1 MKLAIC
7 DNENADLLHIKKLVL
22 EYSKKNNYFFDIYTY
37 QDYNKLLEEII
48 DFNYII
54 LDVLLEDL
62 TGIQLAKQIHDI
74 NKDIKI
80 IFCSINPEY
89 SIEAFEVN
97 AFRYLVK
104 PIDKQKLFEYLD
116 EIIAASANDSETLKD
131 ATEQKLRLV
140 ANMEAEFSAESMI
153 RAKGFSDAAVT
164 FHKGSVNVVIATE
177 ELSSEEVAQIL
188 DIVKRET
195 GEKTENIKIMA
206 GVN

>member
-1 MKLAIC
+1 MKIMKKYVAIAAAAILLAG
-7 DNENADLLHIKKLVL
+7 VL
-22 EYSKKNNYFFDIYTY
+22 YFSCSL
-37 QDYNKLLEEII
+37 NKGTRSLEI
-48 DFNYII
+48 
-54 LDVLLEDL
+54 
-62 TGIQLAKQIHDI
+62 
-74 NKDIKI
+74 
-80 IFCSINPEY
+80 
-89 SIEAFEVN
+89 
-97 AFRYLVK
+97 
-104 PIDKQKLFEYLD
+104 EYLD

-206 GVN
+206 GGN

>member
-1 MKLAIC
+1 MKIMKKYVAIAAAAILLAGVVYFSC
-7 DNENADLLHIKKLVL
+7 SLNKGKKPVNADAMPQATGDSVAANEN
-22 EYSKKNNYFFDIYTY
+22 FF
-37 QDYNKLLEEII
+37 
-48 DFNYII
+48 
-54 LDVLLEDL
+54 
-62 TGIQLAKQIHDI
+62 
-74 NKDIKI
+74 
-80 IFCSINPEY
+80 
-89 SIEAFEVN
+89 EAFREE
-97 AFRYLVK
+97 RESTRSLE
-104 PIDKQKLFEYLD
+104 IEYLD

-206 GVN
+206 GGN

>member
-1 MKLAIC
+1 MKIMKKYVAIAAAAILLAGVVYFSC
-7 DNENADLLHIKKLVL
+7 SLNKGKKPVNADADSVPQATGDSVAAN
-22 EYSKKNNYFFDIYTY
+22 ESFF
-37 QDYNKLLEEII
+37 
-48 DFNYII
+48 
-54 LDVLLEDL
+54 
-62 TGIQLAKQIHDI
+62 
-74 NKDIKI
+74 
-80 IFCSINPEY
+80 
-89 SIEAFEVN
+89 EAFREE
-97 AFRYLVK
+97 RESTRTLE
-104 PIDKQKLFEYLD
+104 IEYLD

-164 FHKGSVNVVIATE
+164 FHKGSVNVVIAAE

-206 GVN
+206 GGN

>member
-1 MKLAIC
+1 MKIMKKYVAIAAAAILLAGVVYFSC
-7 DNENADLLHIKKLVL
+7 SLNKGKKPVNADADAMPQATGDSVAANEN
-22 EYSKKNNYFFDIYTY
+22 FF
-37 QDYNKLLEEII
+37 
-48 DFNYII
+48 
-54 LDVLLEDL
+54 
-62 TGIQLAKQIHDI
+62 
-74 NKDIKI
+74 
-80 IFCSINPEY
+80 
-89 SIEAFEVN
+89 EAFREE
-97 AFRYLVK
+97 RESTRSLE
-104 PIDKQKLFEYLD
+104 IEYLD

-206 GVN
+206 GGIKRKIYVNCAGVRAYDAFQDQKYLV

>member
-1 MKLAIC
+1 MKIMKKYVAIAAAAILLAGVVYFSC
-7 DNENADLLHIKKLVL
+7 SLNKGKKPVNADADAMPQATGDSVAANEN
-22 EYSKKNNYFFDIYTY
+22 FF
-37 QDYNKLLEEII
+37 
-48 DFNYII
+48 
-54 LDVLLEDL
+54 
-62 TGIQLAKQIHDI
+62 
-74 NKDIKI
+74 
-80 IFCSINPEY
+80 
-89 SIEAFEVN
+89 EAFREE
-97 AFRYLVK
+97 RESTRSLE
-104 PIDKQKLFEYLD
+104 IEYLD

-164 FHKGSVNVVIATE
+164 FHSVNVVIATE

-206 GVN
+206 GGN

>member
-1 MKLAIC
+1 MQCRRQRETALRQTKTSLKRSGRKR
-7 DNENADLLHIKKLVL
+7 E
-22 EYSKKNNYFFDIYTY
+22 STR
-37 QDYNKLLEEII
+37 LLEI
-48 DFNYII
+48 
-54 LDVLLEDL
+54 
-62 TGIQLAKQIHDI
+62 
-74 NKDIKI
+74 
-80 IFCSINPEY
+80 
-89 SIEAFEVN
+89 
-97 AFRYLVK
+97 
-104 PIDKQKLFEYLD
+104 EYLD

-164 FHKGSVNVVIATE
+164 FHKGSVNVVIAAE

-206 GVN
+206 GGN

>member
-1 MKLAIC
+1 MKIMKKYVAIAAAAILLAGVVYFSC
-7 DNENADLLHIKKLVL
+7 SLNKGKKPVSADADAVPQATGDSVAANEN
-22 EYSKKNNYFFDIYTY
+22 FF
-37 QDYNKLLEEII
+37 
-48 DFNYII
+48 
-54 LDVLLEDL
+54 
-62 TGIQLAKQIHDI
+62 
-74 NKDIKI
+74 
-80 IFCSINPEY
+80 
-89 SIEAFEVN
+89 EAFREE
-97 AFRYLVK
+97 RESTRTLE
-104 PIDKQKLFEYLD
+104 IEYLD

-153 RAKGFSDAAVT
+153 RAKGFGDAAVT

-206 GVN
+206 GGN

>member
-1 MKLAIC
+1 MKIMKKYVAIAAAAILLAGVVYFSC
-7 DNENADLLHIKKLVL
+7 SLNKGKKPVNADA
-22 EYSKKNNYFFDIYTY
+22 DAMP
-37 QDYNKLLEEII
+37 QA
-48 DFNYII
+48 
-54 LDVLLEDL
+54 
-62 TGIQLAKQIHDI
+62 TGDSVAA
-74 NKDIKI
+74 N
-80 IFCSINPEY
+80 
-89 SIEAFEVN
+89 EAFREE
-97 AFRYLVK
+97 RESTRSLE
-104 PIDKQKLFEYLD
+104 IEYLD

-206 GVN
+206 GGM

>member
-1 MKLAIC
+1 MKIMKKYVAIAAAAILLAGVVYFSC
-7 DNENADLLHIKKLVL
+7 SLNKGKKPVNADADAMPQATGDSVAANEN
-22 EYSKKNNYFFDIYTY
+22 FF
-37 QDYNKLLEEII
+37 
-48 DFNYII
+48 
-54 LDVLLEDL
+54 
-62 TGIQLAKQIHDI
+62 
-74 NKDIKI
+74 
-80 IFCSINPEY
+80 
-89 SIEAFEVN
+89 EAFREE
-97 AFRYLVK
+97 RESTRSLE
-104 PIDKQKLFEYLD
+104 IEYLD

-140 ANMEAEFSAESMI
+140 ANMEAESMI

-206 GVN
+206 GGN

>member
-1 MKLAIC
+1 MKIMKKYVAIAAAAILLAGVVYFSC
-7 DNENADLLHIKKLVL
+7 SLNKGKKPVSADADAVPQATWDSVAANEN
-22 EYSKKNNYFFDIYTY
+22 FF
-37 QDYNKLLEEII
+37 
-48 DFNYII
+48 
-54 LDVLLEDL
+54 
-62 TGIQLAKQIHDI
+62 
-74 NKDIKI
+74 
-80 IFCSINPEY
+80 
-89 SIEAFEVN
+89 EAFREE
-97 AFRYLVK
+97 RESTRSLE
-104 PIDKQKLFEYLD
+104 IEYLD

-164 FHKGSVNVVIATE
+164 FHKGSVNVVIAAE

-206 GVN
+206 GGN